1 MDGGHAPVG
10 AVAAPGLADAGT
22 VDDFERSGAGST
34 RRRPERERVE
44 RRRPELGAGPRAS
57 RSATEGREEGAE
69 EGGQKGRE
77 EVHAEGCEE
86 GHQEGR
92 EEDGAPEGSEEVR
105 RAETRQEEGVLT
117 QCKGTQLG
125 AQAAGQEARAPLRR

>member
-10 AVAAPGLADAGT
+10 AFAAPGFADAGP
-22 VDDFERSGAGST
+22 VDDFDRSGAGRT

-44 RRRPELGAGPRAS
+44 RCRPELGAGPAAS
-57 RSATEGREEGAE
+57 RSATEGREEGSE
-69 EGGQKGRE
+69 EGREEGREEVHAEGCE

-92 EEDGAPEGSEEVR
+92 EEDGAPEGREEVR
-105 RAETRQEEGVLT
+105 RAETRQEEGVVT
-117 QCKGTQLG
+117 QRKETQLG
-125 AQAAGQEARAPLRR
+125 A